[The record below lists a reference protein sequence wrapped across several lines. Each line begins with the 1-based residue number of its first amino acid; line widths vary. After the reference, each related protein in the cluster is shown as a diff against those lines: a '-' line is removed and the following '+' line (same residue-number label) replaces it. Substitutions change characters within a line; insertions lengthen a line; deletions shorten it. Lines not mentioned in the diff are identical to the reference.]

1 MRRVRIIVPALA
13 AISGFGGIAAAQTAG
28 DHHPETSAEAAA
40 AAEATPAERLEALF
54 DALADPEAEDAALVQ
69 RRIGEIWSASGSESM
84 DFLLRRGRDAIE
96 AEQYDKAIDHLT
108 ALTRLAPDFAEG
120 WNMRATA
127 HFLADE
133 YWWAVA
139 DIQQALMLEPRHF
152 AALAG
157 LGSILERIDDDR
169 GALIAWREAL
179 RLNPHLE
186 PAAEAVRRLEA
197 EVDGRDV

>member
-1 MRRVRIIVPALA
+1 MRRARIIGPALA
-13 AISGFGGIAAAQTAG
+13 AVWGAAVWGLGGLAQAQTAG
-28 DHHPETSAEAAA
+28 DHHPE
-40 AAEATPAERLEALF
+40 AAEATPEERLEALF
-54 DALADPEAEDAALVQ
+54 AALADPEAEDASLVQ
-69 RRIGEIWSASGSESM
+69 RRINEIWSASGSESM
-84 DFLLRRGRDAIE
+84 DFLLSRGREAME

-139 DIQQALMLEPRHF
+139 DIQQTLMLEPRHF
-152 AALAG
+152 GALAG

-179 RLNPHLE
+179 RLNPHLD
-186 PAAEAVRRLEA
+186 AATEAVRRLET